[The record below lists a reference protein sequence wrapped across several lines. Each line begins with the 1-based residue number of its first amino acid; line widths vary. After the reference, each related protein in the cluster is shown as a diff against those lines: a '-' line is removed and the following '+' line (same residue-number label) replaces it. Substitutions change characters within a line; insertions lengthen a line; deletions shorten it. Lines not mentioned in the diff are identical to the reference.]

1 MAAFICQIGPLGTK
15 NWRFVRNTIVAGFP
29 PTSSVGPLNSD
40 LLPGKSCD
48 PLGAS
53 AGLDTSPEKLKEL
66 RIAWNL
72 HTSPKPSVYSLFKRQ
87 LPKNYLEFS
96 ETLCVDQT
104 RGVAS
109 HYFPCLGPLGSNF
122 HAGSLY
128 PLP

>member
-87 LPKNYLEFS
+87 LQKITWSSPKP
-96 ETLCVDQT
+96 CVSTKQEGLLPT
-104 RGVAS
+104 T
-109 HYFPCLGPLGSNF
+109 F
-122 HAGSLY
+122 HA
-128 PLP
+128 